1 MAIKSEQ
8 PEVLAVKDGE
18 SERPIPTAW
27 RPIIREIVHALAN
40 EDYRLISGINGVTPF
55 SAETADRIREYIQD
69 YGATLTELPDETWN
83 SSVCRWMGNRW
94 DALIDLWT
102 ESEGRSDLVL
112 RLNVSEVKDGFV
124 FSMYMVYVP

>member
-55 SAETADRIREYIQD
+55 SAETADRIREYIQHFQ
-69 YGATLTELPDETWN
+69 
-83 SSVCRWMGNRW
+83 
-94 DALIDLWT
+94 I
-102 ESEGRSDLVL
+102 
-112 RLNVSEVKDGFV
+112 
-124 FSMYMVYVP
+124 